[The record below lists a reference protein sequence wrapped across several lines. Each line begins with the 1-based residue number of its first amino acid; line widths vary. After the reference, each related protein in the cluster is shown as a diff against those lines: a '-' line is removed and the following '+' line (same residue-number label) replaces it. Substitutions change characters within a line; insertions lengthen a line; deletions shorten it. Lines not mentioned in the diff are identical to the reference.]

1 MIGCQVSLIRTVG
14 DRFLLR
20 RSDITNW
27 YMLKFHLWS
36 RRFVTGVSAV
46 PSSISLHYIRFLNA
60 FIRTGLGTALYC
72 LVHFLLVI
80 IVGCEYLILF
90 PYEQQVRPSFLIPLY
105 YTIGAYLIVCIL
117 FHYQKAC
124 SVDPG
129 RPEFSNEEPL
139 CISCGYHKPE
149 GAHHCSLCGRCV
161 LYMDHHCV
169 WINQCVGLNNHRYF
183 LQFVI
188 YVWFSQCFILT
199 ANYTAFWEHF
209 YSVNRLSVIPYCA
222 QHLSLAPWRGLLCS
236 LMPNLLSSYIC
247 FVYGLAALLFI
258 ILGMFAA
265 WNMYLI
271 SIGETFVDYLA
282 GLIGLSAFEH
292 EMGMT
297 LPLWEL
303 QHRDYRR
310 KQHRWR
316 PPTDLGF
323 LENWR
328 CFLGLKQGRT
338 FLRHILL
345 PSSHYPIDRRL
356 ICKNDVL
363 SFIV

>member
-1 MIGCQVSLIRTVG
+1 
-14 DRFLLR
+14 
-20 RSDITNW
+20 
-27 YMLKFHLWS
+27 MLKFHFWS
-36 RRFVTGVSAV
+36 RRFVAAISAV

-60 FIRTGLGTALYC
+60 FIRTGLGAGLYC

-90 PYEQQVRPSFLIPLY
+90 PYEQQVRPSFRIPLY
-105 YTIGAYLIVCIL
+105 YAVGAYLIVCIL

-129 RPEFSNEEPL
+129 RPECSNAEPL

-149 GAHHCSLCGRCV
+149 GTHHCSLCGRCV

-199 ANYTAFWEHF
+199 VNYAAFWEHF
-209 YSVNRLSVIPYCA
+209 YSVNRLSAVPYCA

-236 LMPNLLSSYIC
+236 LIPNLLISYIC
-247 FVYGLAALLFI
+247 FVYGLAALLSI

-271 SIGETFVDYLA
+271 SIGETFIDY
-282 GLIGLSAFEH
+282 
-292 EMGMT
+292 
-297 LPLWEL
+297 L

-316 PPTDLGF
+316 SPNDLGF
-323 LENWR
+323 VENWR
-328 CFLGLKQGRT
+328 CFLGLKQGRS
-338 FLRHILL
+338 FIRHILL

-363 SFIV
+363 PFVV

>member
-1 MIGCQVSLIRTVG
+1 MLSVSALISLHKGTARTNRQLHSINSTLPMNVPQRKIILK
-14 DRFLLR
+14 D
-20 RSDITNW
+20 W
-27 YMLKFHLWS
+27 YMLKFHFWS
-36 RRFVTGVSAV
+36 RRFVAAISAV

-60 FIRTGLGTALYC
+60 FIRTGLGAGLYC

-90 PYEQQVRPSFLIPLY
+90 PYEQQVRPSFRIPLY
-105 YTIGAYLIVCIL
+105 YAVGAYLIVCIL

-129 RPEFSNEEPL
+129 RPECSNAEPL

-149 GAHHCSLCGRCV
+149 GTHHCSLCGRCV

-199 ANYTAFWEHF
+199 VNYAAFWEHF
-209 YSVNRLSVIPYCA
+209 YSVNRLSAVPYCA

-236 LMPNLLSSYIC
+236 LIPNLLISYIC
-247 FVYGLAALLFI
+247 FVYGLAALLSI

-271 SIGETFVDYLA
+271 SIGETFIDY
-282 GLIGLSAFEH
+282 
-292 EMGMT
+292 
-297 LPLWEL
+297 L

-316 PPTDLGF
+316 SPNDLGF
-323 LENWR
+323 VENWR
-328 CFLGLKQGRT
+328 CFLGLKQGRS
-338 FLRHILL
+338 FIRHILL

-363 SFIV
+363 PFVV

>member
-1 MIGCQVSLIRTVG
+1 
-14 DRFLLR
+14 
-20 RSDITNW
+20 
-27 YMLKFHLWS
+27 MLKFHFWS
-36 RRFVTGVSAV
+36 RRFVAVISAV

-60 FIRTGLGTALYC
+60 FIRTGLGTGLYC

-90 PYEQQVRPSFLIPLY
+90 PYEQQVRPSFRIPLY
-105 YTIGAYLIVCIL
+105 YAVGAYLIVCIL

-129 RPEFSNEEPL
+129 RPECSDAEPL

-149 GAHHCSLCGRCV
+149 GTHHCSLCGRCV

-209 YSVNRLSVIPYCA
+209 YSVNQILGFAALISYTI
-222 QHLSLAPWRGLLCS
+222 LCS
-236 LMPNLLSSYIC
+236 AFITGTVAWSALFTNTKSSEQLY
-247 FVYGLAALLFI
+247 LFCLWIGSAI
-258 ILGMFAA
+258 IHHS
-265 WNMYLI
+265 WNVCSM
-271 SIGETFVDYLA
+271 
-282 GLIGLSAFEH
+282 EH
-292 EMGMT
+292 
-297 LPLWEL
+297 
-303 QHRDYRR
+303 QHRDYRW

-316 PPTDLGF
+316 SPNDLGF
-323 LENWR
+323 VENWR
-328 CFLGLKQGRT
+328 CFLGLKQGRS
-338 FLRHILL
+338 FIRHILL

-363 SFIV
+363 PFVV